1 MFAFSLI
8 LKPAV
13 DHPKSPPRGL
23 EKGKQACLDLVAHMI
38 YYIENGL
45 LDTPLHF
52 DKLIEDRKGY
62 NLEDFWADINTE
74 PKGIIINEDEIEIE
88 DN

>member
-13 DHPKSPPRGL
+13 DHPRRIPICL
-23 EKGKQACLDLVAHMI
+23 EIGKQACVDLVAHMI

-45 LDTPLHF
+45 LDTPLHY

-62 NLEDFWADINTE
+62 NLEDFWADIDTE
-74 PKGIIINEDEIEIE
+74 PKGIIINEDEIEME